1 MKKILIAAI
10 VAVLIGGGYYI
21 YHSRHADTLPE
32 HIAGS
37 NGRLE
42 LERFDVAAL
51 YGGRIER
58 MAVDEGSEV
67 KAGDVLAQL
76 SADTSSA
83 RVEEALAGEAQARE
97 AVSRAQAGVKQ
108 AREAAARADAQIAAH
123 QQQLKVAQ
131 MELDNAAK
139 LQGEQLVSSSET
151 QRRRSQ
157 RDAAAAAVKAAQAA
171 KAEAQAAMQQ
181 AQAGVGE
188 AQAAVQRAQA
198 LVKNAQSADGDMS
211 IKSPKNGRVEYRIAN
226 EGSVIGAGSKVVSL
240 LDPSDVSMNIFLPN
254 AQAGSL
260 KVGDE
265 ARIVLDG
272 LDAVLPAQVSFI
284 ATDAQFTPKAVETQN
299 ERAKLMFKV
308 KLRIPAETAL
318 QYNRLLKGGM
328 PGNGYVR
335 TDPQAQWPQHLAVK
349 LPPQ

>member
-1 MKKILIAAI
+1 MNKLLLALAA
-10 VAVLIGGGYYI
+10 AALIGGGYYI
-21 YHSRHADTLPE
+21 YHSRHAAAFPDY
-32 HIAGS
+32 IAGS

-42 LERFDVAAL
+42 LERFDIATL
-51 YGGRIER
+51 YAGRIQR
-58 MAVDEGSEV
+58 IAVDEGSEV
-67 KAGDVLAQL
+67 KAGDLIAEL
-76 SADTSSA
+76 SADTSAA

-97 AVSRAQAGVKQ
+97 AVRRAQAAVKQ
-108 AREAAARADAQIAAH
+108 TQEAVARADAQIAA
-123 QQQLKVAQ
+123 QQQQQKIAQ
-131 MELDNAAK
+131 MELDNATK
-139 LQGEQLVSSSET
+139 LQGDQLVSPAET

-198 LVKNAQSADGDMS
+198 LVKTAQSADGDMAV
-211 IKSPKNGRVEYRIAN
+211 KSPKNGRIEYRIAQ
-226 EGSVIGAGSKVVSL
+226 EGSVIAAGSKIASL
-240 LDPSDVSMNIFLPN
+240 LDPADVSMNIFLPN

-260 KVGDE
+260 KTGDE

-272 LDAVLPAQVSFI
+272 LDAVLPARVSFI
-284 ATDAQFTPKAVETQN
+284 ATEAQFTPKAVETQN

-308 KLRIPAETAL
+308 KLKIPAETAL
-318 QYNRLLKGGM
+318 QYKGLLKGGM

-335 TDPQAQWPQHLAVK
+335 TDAQQAWPQELAVK
-349 LPPQ
+349 LPQ